1 MEYIDWSTILIRL
14 ITTIFAYLLVPTII
28 VLFIGKLEQKKA
40 KTIAIINTII
50 VFILFRIVSSDSKF
64 SIFPAILWGSI
75 GYSIINGG
83 YTITKKKVICP
94 HCNSKNNP
102 KRERCYMC
110 GKKLHEEQHA
120 LSNQTRNIDKKE
132 NDINKLKE
140 NIKTLKQTYENAKKD
155 LENNT
160 IEKALDMYT
169 NNLITEEQKDA
180 LINAIEGLNT
190 IIKTYP
196 SLITDFENK
205 LKDLEEYE

>member
-40 KTIAIINTII
+40 KIIAIINTII
-50 VFILFRIVSSDSKF
+50 VFILFRIVSSDPKF

-75 GYSIINGG
+75 GYSIVNGG

-110 GKKLHEEQHA
+110 GKILK
-120 LSNQTRNIDKKE
+120 NIDNNIENFNTTSNTEIKE
-132 NDINKLKE
+132 DIKEKNIEDITFIYCGKCGAQNSTEDNYCTKCSNKLK
-140 NIKTLKQTYENAKKD
+140 K
-155 LENNT
+155 
-160 IEKALDMYT
+160 
-169 NNLITEEQKDA
+169 
-180 LINAIEGLNT
+180 
-190 IIKTYP
+190 
-196 SLITDFENK
+196 
-205 LKDLEEYE
+205 